1 MATDGREGGWSH
13 CACLSNN
20 AKLHPP
26 PVALPPPFPVLF
38 KQYDFNS
45 NGSISKDEMV
55 MMHSSLVSGCCKL
68 DNKVGAVCEPVRVR
82 KFA

>member
-1 MATDGREGGWSH
+1 
-13 CACLSNN
+13 
-20 AKLHPP
+20 
-26 PVALPPPFPVLF
+26 VLF